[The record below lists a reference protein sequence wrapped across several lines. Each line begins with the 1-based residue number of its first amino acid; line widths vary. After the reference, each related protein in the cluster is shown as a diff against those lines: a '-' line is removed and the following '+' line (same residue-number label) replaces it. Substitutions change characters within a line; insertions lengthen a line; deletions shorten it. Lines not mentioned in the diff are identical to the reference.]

1 MIFVHCLRLYVAL
14 WLSGQS
20 ASLVNRRSLVQ
31 IRAAPNME
39 IRFIIVF
46 TKLICLNDFYPLCP
60 FVRGFVALWL
70 KRLSCKQG
78 IPASNPGSGKY

>member
-1 MIFVHCLRLYVAL
+1 MIFVHCLRLYVTL

-20 ASLVNRRSLVQ
+20 ACLVNRRSLVQ

-46 TKLICLNDFYPLCP
+46 TKLICLNDFYPLCL

-70 KRLSCKQG
+70 KLLSCKQG